1 MSKVYESDIDPD
13 EFIRSF
19 REEPSQLPKP
29 KLEKEFK
36 EQNEDRNKDNPISKP
51 KSKKSKSEP
60 CSEEEERYLELFVRN
75 MEHVRPLC
83 KYLMV
88 DIHPDFIKKIKRVLS
103 YESGQVC
110 STKAYINNVL
120 AEHFRQYENFI
131 EKRQ

>member
-19 REEPSQLPKP
+19 REESSQLPTPKKKKEKNAPAKP
-29 KLEKEFK
+29 IENAVKSAPTEMPQDEEK
-36 EQNEDRNKDNPISKP
+36 
-51 KSKKSKSEP
+51 
-60 CSEEEERYLELFVRN
+60 YLDTFVRK

-88 DIHPDFIKKIKRVLS
+88 DIHPDFIRKIKRILS
-103 YESGQVC
+103 YETGQVC

-131 EKRQ
+131 NKRQ